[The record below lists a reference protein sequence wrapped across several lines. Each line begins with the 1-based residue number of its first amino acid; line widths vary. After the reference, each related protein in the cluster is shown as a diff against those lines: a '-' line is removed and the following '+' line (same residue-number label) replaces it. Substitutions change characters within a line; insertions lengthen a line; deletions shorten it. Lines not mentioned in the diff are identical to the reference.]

1 MSMLKGVAVSE
12 GYGIGSAVVLPDVD
26 LDYSA
31 AQFEGMVPESQRLQA
46 AVDRLQDRLSAM
58 AERIEQRAG
67 PNEAAILR
75 GHLALLQDPDLHE
88 EIAEQMG
95 NGWPAEAAL
104 DRVCKKYIEV
114 FNQSEDVFFRQR
126 GADIRDLR
134 QSLLM
139 ELLGK
144 DPVRYET
151 LPAGTVLVARELTP
165 SVVARLG
172 KGNVTGLVSENG
184 GFTSHSAIL
193 ARAMGI
199 PAIMAV
205 PSATAQIKDGDQVV
219 VDCTLEAVCLN
230 PTKEELASY
239 RARETQ
245 FYLEQK
251 TLQRFL
257 DCPTVTLNGIEKAV
271 YANLSKPEDVSR
283 AIENGAEG
291 IGLFRT
297 ESLFQGCAHAP
308 TEDGQFRAYASVVQ
322 AMKGK
327 EVVIRILDTS
337 GEKSIPALRGKMRPD
352 GLVDRS
358 VLKTQIRAILRA
370 SEFGKVKIMIPMV
383 HSPEEVLAV
392 KQIVSEATV
401 ELRGEGKHILSI
413 PVGAMIETPEALE
426 CLPELARAC
435 AFFSIGANDLT
446 SSLLHLER
454 DKVHVYNSLDPTVTS
469 AIAQIIRTAKAA
481 KIPVSACGAFV
492 TDPRLIYHLLLW
504 GLDVFSVSA
513 ESILKTRKAI
523 SQLEA

>member
-1 MSMLKGVAVSE
+1 MLKGVAVSE
-12 GYGIGSAVVLPDVD
+12 GYGIGCAVVLPDVD
-26 LDYSA
+26 LDYSSA
-31 AQFEGMVPESQRLQA
+31 RFEGMMPESRRLQE

-58 AERIEQRAG
+58 AEKVEQRAG

-88 EIAEQMG
+88 EIADLIG
-95 NGWPAEAAL
+95 TGWPAEAAL

-114 FNQSEDVFFRQR
+114 FNRSEDVFFRQR
-126 GADIRDLR
+126 GADVRDLR

-144 DPVRYET
+144 EPIRYET

-205 PSATAQIKDGDQVV
+205 PNATTKIQEGDQLV
-219 VDCTLEAVCLN
+219 VDCEQEAVCLN

-239 RARETQ
+239 RAREIQ
-245 FYLEQK
+245 FHLEQK

-257 DCPTVTLNGIEKAV
+257 DCPTVTLNGIKKAV
-271 YANLSKPEDVSR
+271 YANISKPEDVTR
-283 AIENGAEG
+283 ALENGAEG

-297 ESLFQGCAHAP
+297 ESLFRGRAHVPA
-308 TEDGQFRAYASVVQ
+308 EDTQFRAYASVVQ

-327 EVVIRILDTS
+327 EVVIRILDIS
-337 GEKSIPALRGKMRPD
+337 GEKSIPALRGKMQPD

-370 SEFGKVKIMIPMV
+370 SEYGKVKIMIPMV
-383 HSPEEVLAV
+383 RSAEEVLAV

-401 ELRGEGKHILSI
+401 ELRGEGKPILSM
-413 PVGAMIETPEALE
+413 PVGAMIETPEAVA
-426 CLPELARAC
+426 CLPELARVC
-435 AFFSIGANDLT
+435 SFFSIGTNDLA

-454 DKVHVYNSLDPTVTS
+454 DKVHVYNCLDPVVTS
-469 AIAQIIRTAKAA
+469 AIAQIIHAAKGA

-492 TDPRLIYHLLLW
+492 ADPRLVYHLLLW
-504 GLDVFSVSA
+504 GLDVFSVA
-513 ESILKTRKAI
+513 DEAILKTRKAI
-523 SQLEA
+523 SQFEI

>member
-1 MSMLKGVAVSE
+1 MLKGVAVSE

-31 AQFEGMVPESQRLQA
+31 ASFEGTVPESRHLQI
-46 AVDRLQDRLSAM
+46 AVDQLQKRILTM
-58 AERIEQRAG
+58 AEKVEQRAG

-75 GHLALLQDPDLHE
+75 GHLALLQDPDWHK
-88 EIAEQMG
+88 EIADQIAT
-95 NGWPAEAAL
+95 GWPAEAAL
-104 DRVCKKYIEV
+104 DQVCKKYIDM

-134 QSLLM
+134 QGLLM

-144 DPVRYET
+144 EPIRYET

-172 KGNVTGLVSENG
+172 KGNVVGLVSETG

-205 PSATAQIKDGDQVV
+205 PAATSQIQDGDQVV
-219 VDCTLEAVCLN
+219 VDCRQEAVCLN

-251 TLQRFL
+251 ALQRFL
-257 DCPTVTLNGIEKAV
+257 DCSTVTLNGIEKAV
-271 YANLSKPEDVSR
+271 YANISNPEDVFR

-297 ESLFQGCAHAP
+297 ESLFRGTAHIP
-308 TEDGQFRAYASVVQ
+308 TEEDQFQAYASVVK
-322 AMKGK
+322 AMKDK
-327 EVVIRILDTS
+327 DVVIRILDTS
-337 GEKSIPALRGKMRPD
+337 EGKSIPVLHGKMQPD

-370 SEFGKVKIMIPMV
+370 STLGNVKIMIPMV
-383 HSPEEVLAV
+383 HSAEDVTFV
-392 KQIVSEATV
+392 RQIVSEATA
-401 ELRGEGKHILSI
+401 ELRREGKYILSI
-413 PVGAMIETPEALE
+413 PVGAMIETPEAVA
-426 CLPELARAC
+426 CLPELAKVC
-435 AFFSIGANDLT
+435 AFFSIGTNDLT

-454 DKVHVYNSLDPTVTS
+454 DKVHVYNGLDPIVTS

-492 TDPRLIYHLLLW
+492 ADPRLMYHLLSW

-523 SQLEA
+523 SQFEA

>member
-1 MSMLKGVAVSE
+1 MLKGVAVSE
-12 GYGIGSAVVLPDVD
+12 GYGIGCAVVLPDVD
-26 LDYSA
+26 LDYSSA
-31 AQFEGMVPESQRLQA
+31 RFEGMMPESRRLQE

-58 AERIEQRAG
+58 AEKVEQRAG

-88 EIAEQMG
+88 EIADLIG
-95 NGWPAEAAL
+95 TGWPAEAAL

-114 FNQSEDVFFRQR
+114 FNRSEDVFFRQR
-126 GADIRDLR
+126 GADVRDLR

-144 DPVRYET
+144 EPIRYET

-205 PSATAQIKDGDQVV
+205 PNATTKIQEGDQLV
-219 VDCTLEAVCLN
+219 VDCEQEAVCLN

-239 RARETQ
+239 RAREVQ
-245 FYLEQK
+245 FHLEQK

-257 DCPTVTLNGIEKAV
+257 DCPTVTLNGIKKAV
-271 YANLSKPEDVSR
+271 YANISKAEDVTR
-283 AIENGAEG
+283 ALENGAEG

-297 ESLFQGCAHAP
+297 ESLFRGRAHVPA
-308 TEDGQFRAYASVVQ
+308 EDTQFRAYASVVR

-337 GEKSIPALRGKMRPD
+337 GEKSIPALRGKMQPD

-370 SEFGKVKIMIPMV
+370 SEYGKVKIMIPMV
-383 HSPEEVLAV
+383 RSAEEVLAV

-401 ELRGEGKHILSI
+401 ELRGEGKPILSM
-413 PVGAMIETPEALE
+413 PVGAMIETPEAVA
-426 CLPELARAC
+426 CLPELARVC
-435 AFFSIGANDLT
+435 SFFSIGTNDLA

-454 DKVHVYNSLDPTVTS
+454 DKVHVYNCLDPVVTS
-469 AIAQIIRTAKAA
+469 AIAQIIHAAKGA

-492 TDPRLIYHLLLW
+492 ADPRLVYHLLLW
-504 GLDVFSVSA
+504 GLDVFSVA
-513 ESILKTRKAI
+513 DEAILKTRKAI
-523 SQLEA
+523 SQFEI

>member
-1 MSMLKGVAVSE
+1 MLKGVAVSE
-12 GYGIGSAVVLPDVD
+12 GYGIGCAVVLPDVD
-26 LDYSA
+26 LDYSSA
-31 AQFEGMVPESQRLQA
+31 RFEGMMPESRRLQE
-46 AVDRLQDRLSAM
+46 AVDRLQDRLSAL
-58 AERIEQRAG
+58 AEKVEQRAG

-88 EIAEQMG
+88 EIADLIG
-95 NGWPAEAAL
+95 TGWPAEAAL

-114 FNQSEDVFFRQR
+114 FNRSEDVFFRQR
-126 GADIRDLR
+126 GADVRDLR

-144 DPVRYET
+144 EPIRYET

-199 PAIMAV
+199 PGIMAV
-205 PSATAQIKDGDQVV
+205 PNATTKIQEGDQLV
-219 VDCTLEAVCLN
+219 VDCEQEAVCLN

-239 RARETQ
+239 RAREIQ
-245 FYLEQK
+245 FHLEQK

-257 DCPTVTLNGIEKAV
+257 DCPTVTLNGIKKAV
-271 YANLSKPEDVSR
+271 YANISKPEDVTR
-283 AIENGAEG
+283 ALENGAEG

-297 ESLFQGCAHAP
+297 ESLFRGRAHVPA
-308 TEDGQFRAYASVVQ
+308 EDTQFRAYASVVQ

-337 GEKSIPALRGKMRPD
+337 GEKSIPALRGKMQPD

-370 SEFGKVKIMIPMV
+370 SEYGKVKIMIPMV
-383 HSPEEVLAV
+383 RSAEEVLAV

-401 ELRGEGKHILSI
+401 ELRGEGKPILSM
-413 PVGAMIETPEALE
+413 PVGAMIETPEAVA
-426 CLPELARAC
+426 CLPELARVC
-435 AFFSIGANDLT
+435 SFFSIGTNDLA

-454 DKVHVYNSLDPTVTS
+454 DKVHVYNCLDPVVTS
-469 AIAQIIRTAKAA
+469 AIAQIIHAAKGA

-492 TDPRLIYHLLLW
+492 ADPRLVYHLLLW
-504 GLDVFSVSA
+504 GLDVFSVA
-513 ESILKTRKAI
+513 DEAILKTRKAI
-523 SQLEA
+523 SQFEI